1 MIIWHINIWIKEY
14 VMKTCMEKKALC
26 RQRKGQNRAR
36 GNMNYITAALW
47 RTECFTQE
55 AKASQKATGTKRE
68 MRRRSGG
75 TQEAED
81 SEACH
86 RLWLLACKD
95 MSPFTL
101 HSIAS
106 SMPLFCTALSPA
118 SCFFATT
125 PVKIDQRV
133 LKEREPRQM
142 TWLTVAVSAMRY
154 ATCVTWDHVFSPSL
168 RPDAVVLNSL
178 RRHPDCCRSS
188 VPTCDAFD

>member
-14 VMKTCMEKKALC
+14 VMKTCMEKKAFC

-36 GNMNYITAALW
+36 RNMNYITAALW

-133 LKEREPRQM
+133 LKEREPRLM
-142 TWLTVAVSAMRY
+142 TDMTDCGGQCNEVCDL
-154 ATCVTWDHVFSPSL
+154 CHL
-168 RPDAVVLNSL
+168 RSRVQPVLVLNSL